1 MSSSDTLSILEGN
14 TFVVSDR
21 RGDVDGPPG
30 ETHGLFVDDVRH
42 LSRWVLTVDG
52 ARPAVLSTD
61 DMEYFAARFF
71 LAPASGTIYVDSDI
85 SIFRSRSV
93 GDGFQEQIEI
103 INHSSKMVT
112 LDMRIEAD
120 ADFADLFEVKDA
132 LAKKGQHYRRLEGAR
147 IVLGYRRE
155 RYVRETWI
163 SATGEAS
170 LDEAGLGFRVALGP
184 HGRWSTSID
193 VHPASAQDVVLRAPT
208 VMPDRG
214 GRREKIERA
223 LASAPTVVSSWL
235 PIVQTYQRSIV
246 DLAALLFF
254 PPNVPE
260 AALPAAGL
268 PWFMTIFG
276 RDSILTSLQA
286 LPFMPMLARTTLE
299 VLGTRRGTRD
309 DPFRDEEP
317 GKIMHELRAGE
328 MTAFRERPHSP
339 YYGSADSTPLWLIL
353 LDEYELWT
361 GDEDLVRRL
370 ELEARAA
377 LGWIDRYAD
386 RMGNGYVS
394 YRRRNEESGLENQCW
409 KDSWNSILFRDGSL
423 SKLPRCCCEIQGY
436 AYDAKVRC
444 ARLARRFWNDAA
456 LADRLEREAADLKA
470 RFNRDFWMPDRECYA
485 LAIDGEGRLV
495 DSVTSNVGHLL
506 WSGIVD
512 EGRAPAVVR
521 HLMGDALF
529 SGWGVR
535 TMAATEGGYNPIG
548 YHVGTVWPHDNSIIA
563 LGLNRYGYR
572 EESTRIAAGIL
583 QAAVYFHDRLPEAF
597 AGYAREAT
605 RFPVEYP
612 TACSPQAWATGAPLL
627 LLRTM
632 LGIEPRGSRVVV
644 DAQLP
649 PEIETLEVR
658 GLPGRW
664 GSADV
669 AGRRASPRAA

>member
-1 MSSSDTLSILEGN
+1 MSLASTLSILEGN

-21 RGDVDGPPG
+21 RGDIDGSPI

-42 LSRWVLTVDG
+42 LSRWVMTIDG
-52 ARPAVLSTD
+52 TRPAILSTD
-61 DMEYFAARFF
+61 DVEYFEAQFF
-71 LAPASGTIYVDSDI
+71 LAPTSGTVYVDSDL
-85 SIFRSRSV
+85 SVVRRRTV
-93 GDGFQEQIEI
+93 GDGFQEEI
-103 INHSSKMVT
+103 DLVNHSSKPVT
-112 LDMRIEAD
+112 LDLRLEAD

-132 LAKKGQHYRRLEGAR
+132 LAKKGQTYRRLESQR

-163 SATGEAS
+163 TATGEAL
-170 LDEAGLGFRVALGP
+170 LDEAGLSFRVVLGP

-193 VHPASAQDVVLRAPT
+193 VHPASAQDVVMRAPT
-208 VMPDRG
+208 VVRDPT
-214 GRREKIERA
+214 RRRDKVERA
-223 LASAPTVVSSWL
+223 LAEAPHIVSSWL
-235 PIVQTYQRSIV
+235 PLVQTYQRSIV

-254 PPNVPE
+254 PPNLPE
-260 AALPAAGL
+260 GALPAAGL
-268 PWFMTIFG
+268 PWFMTLFG

-286 LPFMPMLARTTLE
+286 LPFTPGLARTTLLA
-299 VLGTRRGTRD
+299 LGARRGIRH

-317 GKIMHELRAGE
+317 GKILHELRAGE

-361 GDEDLVRRL
+361 GDSDLVKGL
-370 ELEARAA
+370 EFEARAA
-377 LGWIDRYAD
+377 LRWIDDYGD
-386 RMGNGYVS
+386 RMDNGYVS
-394 YRRRNEESGLENQCW
+394 YQRRNEETGLENQCW

-423 SKLPRCCCEIQGY
+423 SKLPRACCEIQGY

-444 ARLARRFWNDAA
+444 ARLARKFWNDAA
-456 LADRLEREAADLKA
+456 LAERLAREAADLKA
-470 RFNRDFWMPDRECYA
+470 RFNRDFWMQDRTCFA
-485 LAIDGEGRLV
+485 LAIDGDGRQV
-495 DSVTSNVGHLL
+495 DSITSNIGHLL
-506 WSGIVD
+506 WSGIVEED
-512 EGRAPAVVR
+512 KAPAVVR
-521 HLMGDALF
+521 HLMSDALF

-535 TMAATEGGYNPIG
+535 TMAAGEGGYNPIG
-548 YHVGTVWPHDNSIIA
+548 YHVGTVWPHDNSIVA

-572 EESTRIAAGIL
+572 HESARIASGIL
-583 QAAVYFHDRLPEAF
+583 QAAVRFGSRLPEAF
-597 AGYAREAT
+597 AGYPRSVT

-632 LGIEPRGSRVVV
+632 LGIEPRGNRLVV
-644 DAQLP
+644 DAELP
-649 PEIETLEVR
+649 PEIESLELH